1 MLWWYWSW
9 QISVLRAFE
18 DKNVML
24 WRYFTSKNNSPSR
37 TSRRSRS
44 NTSRFGETLRKFENW
59 NENVW
64 LAYGR
69 TFSILALLADRDKS
83 FCSRSFSYI
92 FICWNQMLKS
102 SFIEIKFLT
111 HIHMVDKKQWSLRQF
126 WIVGSWGTRAK
137 IALIF
142 KP

>member
-1 MLWWYWSW
+1 MLWWCWSW

-24 WRYFTSKNNSPSR
+24 WRYFTSKNNSTSR
-37 TSRRSRS
+37 TSRKSRS

-83 FCSRSFSYI
+83 FCSRTFSYI

-102 SFIEIKFLT
+102 SFNEIKFLT

-126 WIVGSWGTRAK
+126 LDCRFLGDKSENS
-137 IALIF
+137 LNF
-142 KP
+142 